1 MGSSHECSLCGY
13 CKAWSTCEAVTQTP
27 CGCTLG
33 SCVSACTLLTTAPED
48 VSRQS
53 RDPIYSGKGRNGSH
67 SIICKVT
74 CCLLS
79 LFLLH
84 ILFVFKCFRQS
95 KNKCK
100 SKDAVKTSCLVC
112 PAPYVSSTAVNKM
125 PVSSQIRDRVSASPP
140 PLLPPPPRDCRAA
153 SVCRHPLRTQNI
165 QLWIK
170 MSWCRRPS
178 WPSRQSDMM
187 TWQPA

>member
-1 MGSSHECSLCGY
+1 MFKLLPCLSKENCLHIGVCWRGINGIMGPVMSVVCVG
-13 CKAWSTCEAVTQTP
+13 TVR
-27 CGCTLG
+27 LG
-33 SCVSACTLLTTAPED
+33 ALVRLGHKHPVDARQDRVSACTPLTTAPEV

-53 RDPIYSGKGRNGSH
+53 CDPIYSDKGRNGSH

-100 SKDAVKTSCLVC
+100 SKDAVQTSCLVF
-112 PAPYVSSTAVNKM
+112 PAPCGSSTAVNKI
-125 PVSSQIRDRVSASPP
+125 PCI
-140 PLLPPPPRDCRAA
+140 
-153 SVCRHPLRTQNI
+153 
-165 QLWIK
+165 
-170 MSWCRRPS
+170 
-178 WPSRQSDMM
+178 
-187 TWQPA
+187 

>member
-1 MGSSHECSLCGY
+1 MWNFYMSYTCLAQYFWYIVASEGPVLKLLPCLSKENCLHIGVCWRGIIRIMGSSHECSLCGY

-33 SCVSACTLLTTAPED
+33 SCVSACTLLTTAPEV

-112 PAPYVSSTAVNKM
+112 PAPYVSSTAVNKI
-125 PVSSQIRDRVSASPP
+125 PCI
-140 PLLPPPPRDCRAA
+140 
-153 SVCRHPLRTQNI
+153 
-165 QLWIK
+165 
-170 MSWCRRPS
+170 
-178 WPSRQSDMM
+178 
-187 TWQPA
+187 

>member
-1 MGSSHECSLCGY
+1 MWNFYMSYTCLAQYFWYIVASEGPVLKLLPCLSKENCLHIGVCWRGIIRIMGSSHECSLCGY

-33 SCVSACTLLTTAPED
+33 SCVSACTLLTTAPEV

-112 PAPYVSSTAVNKM
+112 PAPYATRLS
-125 PVSSQIRDRVSASPP
+125 
-140 PLLPPPPRDCRAA
+140 
-153 SVCRHPLRTQNI
+153 
-165 QLWIK
+165 
-170 MSWCRRPS
+170 
-178 WPSRQSDMM
+178 
-187 TWQPA
+187 

>member
-1 MGSSHECSLCGY
+1 MLKLLPCLSKENCLHIGVCWRGINRIMGSSHECSLCGY

-33 SCVSACTLLTTAPED
+33 LCVSSCTLLTTAPEV
-48 VSRQS
+48 VSRRS
-53 RDPIYSGKGRNGSH
+53 RDPIYSDKGRNGSH

-112 PAPYVSSTAVNKM
+112 PAPYVSSTAVNKI
-125 PVSSQIRDRVSASPP
+125 PCI
-140 PLLPPPPRDCRAA
+140 
-153 SVCRHPLRTQNI
+153 
-165 QLWIK
+165 
-170 MSWCRRPS
+170 
-178 WPSRQSDMM
+178 
-187 TWQPA
+187 